1 MMASTILLMVFM
13 FTLNSRKLDRW
24 EAALML
30 GAYLLYTVY
39 LVSVDSVPA

>member
-1 MMASTILLMVFM
+1 MVFM

-30 GAYLLYTVY
+30 IAYIVYTVY
-39 LVSVDSVPA
+39 LVSIDSVPA